1 MIKDWVQ
8 AFLYLRR
15 QQGWRYALGIALKF
29 LRAPFFEFHR
39 GFVLRNSLKELAQVP
54 APGVPVSIRQVTLN
68 DLALL
73 ETILPPL
80 RVKRLAKKMVAG
92 EVCCVAI
99 REEQAIAY
107 VFAGFAN
114 TPSTEATGL
123 ELDPR
128 EAYLWAGYVLPQ
140 YRRQGVVRAVNLTL
154 CRLLHNRG
162 YETAVLQV
170 DESNKASLGHCY
182 KMGYRA
188 THRVTYLRIP
198 GWRMR
203 RCVPIPVPAGVKLNG
218 SRVQG

>member
-1 MIKDWVQ
+1 MVIKDLIQ
-8 AFLYLRR
+8 AFLYMQR
-15 QQGWRYALGIALKF
+15 QQGWGPAFSMAMQF

-39 GFVLRNSLKELAQVP
+39 GFVLRKSLKEPIHVP
-54 APGVPVSIRQVTLN
+54 APRVPVSIRQVTLD

-80 RVKRLAKKMVAG
+80 RVKRLAKKMEAG

-99 REEQAIAY
+99 REQRAIAY

-114 TPSTEATGL
+114 TPSTKDTRL
-123 ELDPR
+123 ELGPK

-140 YRRQGVVRAVNLTL
+140 YRRQGVVRAVNLSL
-154 CRLLHNRG
+154 CRLLQEKG

-170 DESNKASLGHCY
+170 DERNKASLGHCY
-182 KMGYRA
+182 KMGYQV
-188 THRVTYLRIP
+188 TDRVTYLRIL

-203 RCVPIPVPAGVKLNG
+203 RCVPI
-218 SRVQG
+218 